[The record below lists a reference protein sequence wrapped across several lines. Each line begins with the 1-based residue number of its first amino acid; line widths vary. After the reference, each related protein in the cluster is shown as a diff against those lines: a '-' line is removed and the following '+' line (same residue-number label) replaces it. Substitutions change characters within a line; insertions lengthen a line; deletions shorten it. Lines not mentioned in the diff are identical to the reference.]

1 MKVIW
6 LSRHEMT
13 RIQESRLR
21 ELLPEG
27 SRESAE
33 IVCRM
38 HVWQVTGDEA
48 SDNEVNSRSWL
59 ELSRQADVIAGVFP
73 PVAVVGLIMARGEAD
88 ENPDFRDWSDPM
100 VVTPISQVNQVLQG
114 GKTCQRFNFLRWQHI

>member
-1 MKVIW
+1 MRIIW

-13 RIQESRLR
+13 RIQEKRLR
-21 ELLPEG
+21 ELLPEEN
-27 SRESAE
+27 RDSAE

-38 HVWQVTGDEA
+38 HIWQVTDDEA

-88 ENPDFRDWSDPM
+88 DNADFKDWSNPM

-114 GKTCQRFNFLRWQHI
+114 GKTCQRFNFLRWQHL

>member
-1 MKVIW
+1 MRVLW

-13 RIQESRLR
+13 RIQEARLR

-27 SRESAE
+27 QREEAE

-38 HVWQVTGDEA
+38 HVWQVTDDES
-48 SDNEVNSRSWL
+48 SDNEVNARSWL

-73 PVAVVGLIMARGEAD
+73 PVAIVGLIMARGEAD
-88 ENPDFRDWSDPM
+88 DNPDFRDWREPM
-100 VVTPISQVNQVLQG
+100 VVTPISQVNQVLQS
-114 GKTCQRFNFLRWQHI
+114 GKTCQKFNFLRWQHI

>member
-1 MKVIW
+1 MRVLW

-13 RIQESRLR
+13 RIQEARLR

-27 SRESAE
+27 QREEAE

-38 HVWQVTGDEA
+38 HVWQVTDDEA
-48 SDNEVNSRSWL
+48 SDNEVNARSWL

-88 ENPDFRDWSDPM
+88 DNPDFRDWRESM
-100 VVTPISQVNQVLQG
+100 VVTPISQVNQVLQS
-114 GKTCQRFNFLRWQHI
+114 GKTCQKFNFLRWQHI